1 MLPPAV
7 VCDLSLCCCCSVKL
21 ALPPKLAGL
30 ILATQS
36 ASGPLSQVGVSA
48 ALADMFPGDVGP
60 LIDMSGKKWA
70 HTVRCSLLEG
80 RIAQSSAHLSL

>member
-1 MLPPAV
+1 M
-7 VCDLSLCCCCSVKL
+7 VCELFLCYCCSVKL

-30 ILATQS
+30 ILATQT

-48 ALADMFPGDVGP
+48 ALADMFPSDVGP

-70 HTVRCSLLEG
+70 HTVSCSLLKG
-80 RIAQSSAHLSL
+80 QIAQGSAQTSLW

>member
-1 MLPPAV
+1 M
-7 VCDLSLCCCCSVKL
+7 KL

-30 ILATQS
+30 ILATQT
-36 ASGPLSQVGVSA
+36 ASGPLPHVGVSA

-70 HTVRCSLLEG
+70 HTVGRSLLK
-80 RIAQSSAHLSL
+80 